1 MTTHTTIHCSFSIE
15 RHLSAPPAQ
24 VFNAWATPELK
35 KRWFCG
41 PEEWSSIGYQL
52 DFRVGGNEHLVSG
65 PAQGPM
71 HVYDAHIEDI
81 VPNERIVY
89 SYDMS
94 LDDERRVSVSLAT
107 IELEPEGDGTRLVF
121 TEEDVF
127 LDDAYEEMSREQ
139 GTRLLLDQLENE
151 LRRERPLA

>member
-1 MTTHTTIHCSFSIE
+1 MNPHSTVHCHFTIE
-15 RHLSAPPAQ
+15 RHLPASPQQ

-35 KRWFCG
+35 GRWFYG
-41 PEEWSSIGYQL
+41 PGEWSSIGYKL
-52 DFRVGGNEHLVSG
+52 DFRIGGREHLVSG
-65 PAQGPM
+65 PSTGPM
-71 HVYDAHIEDI
+71 HVYDARIEDI

-94 LDDERRVSVSLAT
+94 LDETRVSVSLAT
-107 IELEPEGDGTRLVF
+107 VELEPEGDGTRLVF

-127 LDDAYEEMSREQ
+127 LDDAYAEMSREE
-139 GTRLLLDQLENE
+139 GTRSLLDNLEKE